1 MTNLY
6 FGSEASQTFFDI
18 LETQLP
24 SDFRNN
30 QEDWYRLGKAA
41 DGLFF
46 SEPFMD
52 EISGS
57 PIVSITYPVY
67 VDGSFKGIL
76 GIDVNLES
84 IGAIVSSVELAEGSY
99 PILLSRDGT
108 FLHHPDSSLVFTAK
122 GIEAEGDFGRLC
134 REMLAGGTGLGEVN
148 HEGEPLVVFYDSVD
162 LTGWAL
168 GVVIPRRLLAQ
179 IIVKEVIL
187 NIFIAAAFILG
198 IIVVMSQLIR
208 RLLA

>member
-1 MTNLY
+1 MKCIPPSSYHQGECSRDHITNLY

-24 SDFRNN
+24 PISAITKRTGI
-30 QEDWYRLGKAA
+30 DWGRRPS
-41 DGLFF
+41 GLFF

-99 PILLSRDGT
+99 PILRAGRHL
-108 FLHHPDSSLVFTAK
+108 PASL
-122 GIEAEGDFGRLC
+122 
-134 REMLAGGTGLGEVN
+134 
-148 HEGEPLVVFYDSVD
+148 
-162 LTGWAL
+162 
-168 GVVIPRRLLAQ
+168 
-179 IIVKEVIL
+179 
-187 NIFIAAAFILG
+187 
-198 IIVVMSQLIR
+198 
-208 RLLA
+208 